1 MGVVAGF
8 FVGSMVGFA
17 LSTWLFRVYLRRHPR
32 KLAATEVQRLAEA
45 AILAA
50 EAPTEAAASAAVMIP
65 RDIVEQL
72 YEHLRGTSPASNWS
86 PSTTTC
92 QMLNLPSARRFAT
105 MSHS

>member
-17 LSTWLFRVYLRRHPR
+17 LFRVYLRRHPR
-32 KLAATEVQRLAEA
+32 ELAATEVQRLAEA